1 VDRGWSARRRP
12 PRSRSATFAVAGP
25 GPSADRR
32 DVPPGRAGC
41 RIRDRSSRTSALI
54 EGPELKHLLAEQL
67 GLDVRVGLDRPRPV
81 AALDAASRNSR
92 GRAMSGLLGSPMRC
106 WYLARTWAI
115 APMKETHPCLEP
127 RYGDRGPPRPAPP
140 SRFYVFNLIEDHRSG
155 RLASDHQQVVPAGPS
170 WSPPVPRRP
179 DPSRTVRRLILQR
192 RFVTYDAVRAV
203 CGSSWLSLALV
214 VGGASRTNAARAPPW
229 SVQ

>member
-1 VDRGWSARRRP
+1 MEGPLWIVAGRPAEGLQVTVCDIRR
-12 PRSRSATFAVAGP
+12 SGP

-67 GLDVRVGLDRPRPV
+67 GLDVRVGLDPPRPV

-127 RYGDRGPPRPAPP
+127 RYGDRGPPRPAPQADFTSSTSSKITGP
-140 SRFYVFNLIEDHRSG
+140 DAWPLTISRSYL
-155 RLASDHQQVVPAGPS
+155 QVRAGP
-170 WSPPVPRRP
+170 RQYHG
-179 DPSRTVRRLILQR
+179 VRIHPGQSA
-192 RFVTYDAVRAV
+192 D
-203 CGSSWLSLALV
+203 
-214 VGGASRTNAARAPPW
+214 
-229 SVQ
+229 